1 MSILKNMF
9 LTRTLVLVSYS
20 VDLFSPSI
28 CYCCLV
34 AKSCQ
39 TLCDPVDCSLPGS
52 SVHEIPQIRTL
63 EWVAISFSTGSSWP
77 RGWNCVSYIGRQILS
92 TEPPGKFHLWLCVC
106 ITLNHRSSFNN
117 WKSLFPVW
125 FLIHR
130 TFKKKNTL
138 NKQNYCNSTLLTI
151 FSLWW
156 YYTVP

>member
-28 CYCCLV
+28 CCCCLV

-63 EWVAISFSTGSSWP
+63 EWVAISFSTGSS
-77 RGWNCVSYIGRQILS
+77 
-92 TEPPGKFHLWLCVC
+92 
-106 ITLNHRSSFNN
+106 
-117 WKSLFPVW
+117 
-125 FLIHR
+125 
-130 TFKKKNTL
+130 
-138 NKQNYCNSTLLTI
+138 
-151 FSLWW
+151 
-156 YYTVP
+156 